1 MGQKLRQYTQQ
12 AEHAERLARTAA
24 TEAERE
30 AYLKIAAVWRELAA
44 TREGLMKREDG

>member
-1 MGQKLRQYTQQ
+1 MAEKLHQYAQQ
-12 AEHAERLARTAA
+12 AEHAERLARSAA
-24 TEAERE
+24 TQAERE